1 MGCLISNAPLKKE
14 LVLKKWIYNCIC
26 IRSYERFW
34 EILRDFERIG
44 NKNRFGWKKWGKKYE
59 DNSLSEFDAF
69 IKGISDFAH
78 IC

>member
-14 LVLKKWIYNCIC
+14 WVLKKWIHNCIC
-26 IRSYERFW
+26 VRSYERFW

-44 NKNRFGWKKWGKKYE
+44 SKNGVGWKKWGNEYE
-59 DNSLSEFDAF
+59 DNLLSEFDAF
-69 IKGISDFAH
+69 IKGISDFTH

>member
-1 MGCLISNAPLKKE
+1 M
-14 LVLKKWIYNCIC
+14 LKKWIHNCIC
-26 IRSYERFW
+26 VRSYERFW

-44 NKNRFGWKKWGKKYE
+44 SKNGVGWKKWGKKYE

-69 IKGISDFAH
+69 IKGISDFTH